1 MTLHVSTT
9 EKEFTPVTLRGRPA
23 GVRSCVF
30 RSFEELPP
38 AYVALFEQNGSS
50 SLFYS
55 AAWFRNLAQT
65 ALDPGEQIRIY
76 GVEREDP
83 VSTPVAAIP
92 MRCIPPPVAWWK
104 PRTLCGLSNFY
115 SCLFGPML
123 HPGFPLEEAL
133 PFLISTICSQG
144 PSWDIVDLSPL
155 DQNSLVFA
163 QLERAFQAVGMVT
176 QTYFCFGSWYYP
188 VNGRSYQEYLHT
200 LRSSVR
206 NIAKSKNKKVER
218 SGRVR
223 VQILTGLEGLEA
235 GIEAYLKV
243 YGASWK
249 IPEPYPGFIPGLI
262 RLCAETGWLRLGVAY
277 VDDEPAAAQ
286 LWMVSNGVASI
297 YKIAYDQRFA
307 ELSVGTYLSTR
318 LLEHV
323 IDVDKVRE
331 VDYLSGDDK
340 YKSDWMS
347 HRRERWGIMAFNPR
361 TLKGALAIAR
371 HVGGRKAKRGLGRIL
386 RALIRAETDV
396 RPK

>member
-1 MTLHVSTT
+1 MTLQVSTS
-9 EKEFTPVTLRGRPA
+9 EKEFPPVAPPGKPA
-23 GVRSCVF
+23 GLRLRVF

-38 AYVALFEQNGSS
+38 AYLALFEQNGSS
-50 SLFYS
+50 SFFYS
-55 AAWFRNLAQT
+55 VAWFRSLAQT

-76 GVEREDP
+76 AVEREDAAG
-83 VSTPVAAIP
+83 TPAAALP
-92 MRCIPPPVAWWK
+92 MRCGSSAAHWWR
-104 PRTLCGLSNFY
+104 PRRLRGLANVY
-115 SCLFGPML
+115 SCLFGPVL
-123 HPGFPLEEAL
+123 RPGFPCEEAL
-133 PFLISTICSQG
+133 RLLVRAICSRG
-144 PSWDIVDLSPL
+144 SSWDIVDLSPL
-155 DQNSLVFA
+155 DKDSPVFA
-163 QLERAFQAVGMVT
+163 QLERAFQEAGMVT
-176 QTYFCFGSWYYP
+176 QTYFCFGNWHYP
-188 VNGRSYQEYLHT
+188 VNGKSYAEYLQS

-223 VQILTGLEGLEA
+223 VQFLTGPEGLEA
-235 GIEAYLKV
+235 GLEAYQKV
-243 YGASWK
+243 YAASWK
-249 IPEPYPGFIPGLI
+249 IPEPYPEFIPGLI
-262 RLCAETGWLRLGVAY
+262 RLCAERGWLRLGVAY

-347 HRRERWGIMAFNPR
+347 HRRERWGMMTFNPR
-361 TLKGALAIAR
+361 TLKGALSIAR
-371 HVGGRKAKRGLGRIL
+371 HVGGRNIK
-386 RALIRAETDV
+386 RALSRVLGKLGKGETHV
-396 RPK
+396 PAK